1 MSLMQS
7 VCPTKA
13 PSPALH
19 IPRGPGPRASASWQA
34 PAPEPQL
41 LFQLDFV
48 LAVCLFCFLC
58 LLGSCLLS
66 GPAGLELA
74 MILAPLS

>member
-1 MSLMQS
+1 MQS

-13 PSPALH
+13 LSPALH
-19 IPRGPGPRASASWQA
+19 IPRGTEPRASAGWQA

-41 LFQLDFV
+41 LFQLGFV
-48 LAVCLFCFLC
+48 LVLCLFCFLF

-74 MILAPLS
+74 MILVPLS